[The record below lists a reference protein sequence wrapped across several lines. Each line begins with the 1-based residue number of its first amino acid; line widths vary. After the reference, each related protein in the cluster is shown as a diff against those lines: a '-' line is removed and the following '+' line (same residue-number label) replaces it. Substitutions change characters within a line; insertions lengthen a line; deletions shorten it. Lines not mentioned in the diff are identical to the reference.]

1 MMIRPLGPWL
11 LAGALMALPT
21 LALSQAAGTSV
32 WGGVYTQAQAD
43 RGAAQYQQH
52 CASCHGDAL
61 GGGDSAPPLAGSAF
75 LGNWFGQNAGALFTR
90 IKTTMPLDN
99 PDSLSGETVADIEA
113 FILSKNEFP
122 AGQAELPADPAKLGG
137 VAITQEKPAP

>member
-1 MMIRPLGPWL
+1 MKTSVGSWL
-11 LAGALMALPT
+11 MATALIALPT
-21 LALSQAAGTSV
+21 LAMSQSAGKSV
-32 WGGVYTQAQAD
+32 WDGAYSQAQAD
-43 RGAAQYQQH
+43 RGAAHYQQH
-52 CASCHGDAL
+52 CATCHGDAL

-75 LGNWFGQNAGALFTR
+75 LGNWFGQSAGALFTR

-99 PDSLSGETVADIEA
+99 PDSLSAETVADIEA

-137 VAITQEKPAP
+137 VAITQEKPAS